1 MSKSYLI
8 KPPITIFKEYDIR
21 HPIGEDLNE
30 NTYYTLGVAIGSELQ
45 ELYGLHTLLLCR
57 DSRPSSNMFADALIK
72 GLLFTG
78 TNIIDIGCLPTPVLY
93 FAMHD
98 LQCQSGLMITA
109 SHNPVASNGLKIIL
123 GKQNYHGERLR
134 LLHQRMMEQRY
145 LFDDTGRGRVVEY
158 PEEQVI
164 NKYIRLVKGSLRA
177 IKPLKVVIGG
187 GNGVA
192 CRLAP
197 QLLTA
202 LGCEVIPHY
211 AQEQSAS
218 SAEENL
224 SGLRLAVQTQRAN
237 LGLAFDGD
245 GDRLSVVD
253 KNGCV
258 IAADYLLLAFADAL
272 LKTIAKPAV
281 VFDVKCTRHLQDYL
295 SAHNGRAIMAKTG
308 MAHIMATMS
317 EHRAAIGG
325 EYCGHFYF
333 SDRWLPHDDGLYAA
347 ARVLEMLSEQ
357 TKDSHRFF
365 EQFPKSLS
373 TDELKIGITEGLK
386 AQFMQQVVQ
395 QAPEYL
401 SGELVHI
408 DGLRANLTNAWGLI
422 RPSNTGPYLT
432 VRFEAK
438 TYEAMQ
444 DIKWMFGKLINAI
457 NPLLALPF

>member
-8 KPPITIFKEYDIR
+8 KPPLTIFKEYDIR
-21 HPIGEDLNE
+21 NQIGEDLNE

-45 ELYGLHTLLLCR
+45 ELHGLHTLLLCR
-57 DSRPSSNMFADALIK
+57 DSRPSSKLFADALIK

-78 TNIIDIGCLPTPVLY
+78 TNVIDIGCLPTPVLY

-98 LQCQSGLMITA
+98 LQCQSGLMVTA
-109 SHNPVASNGLKIIL
+109 SHNPADYNGLKIIL
-123 GKQNYHGERLR
+123 GKKNYYGERLR
-134 LLHQRMMEQRY
+134 LLHQRIMDERY
-145 LFDDTGRGRVVEY
+145 LYDDTERGRVVQY
-158 PEEQVI
+158 PEEQVV
-164 NKYIRLVKGSLRA
+164 NKYIRMVKASLRV

-192 CRLAP
+192 CHLAP

-202 LGCEVIPHY
+202 LGCQVISHY
-211 AQEQSAS
+211 AEQSAS

-224 SGLRLAVQTQRAN
+224 SGLRRVVQSQQAH

-245 GDRLSVVD
+245 GDRLSVID

-258 IAADYLLLAFADAL
+258 IPSDYLLLAFADAL
-272 LKTIAKPAV
+272 LKKMAEPAI
-281 VFDVKCTRHLQDYL
+281 VFDVKCTHHLQDYL
-295 SAHNGRAIMAKTG
+295 SAHNGRAIMTKTG

-317 EHRAAIGG
+317 AHQAAIGG

-357 TKDSHRFF
+357 AKDSHQFF

-373 TDELKIGITEGLK
+373 TDELKVGIAEGLK
-386 AQFMQQVVQ
+386 AQFMQQVVL
-395 QAPEYL
+395 QAPDYL

-408 DGLRANLTNAWGLI
+408 DGLRANLNNAWGLI

-432 VRFEAK
+432 IRFEAK

>member
-8 KPPITIFKEYDIR
+8 KPPLTIFKEYDIR
-21 HPIGEDLNE
+21 NQIGEDLNE

-45 ELYGLHTLLLCR
+45 ELHGLHTLLLCR
-57 DSRPSSNMFADALIK
+57 DSRPSSKLFADALIK

-78 TNIIDIGCLPTPVLY
+78 TNVIDIGCLPTPVLY

-98 LQCQSGLMITA
+98 LQCQSGLMVTA
-109 SHNPVASNGLKIIL
+109 SHNPADYNGLKIIL
-123 GKQNYHGERLR
+123 GKKNYYGERLR
-134 LLHQRMMEQRY
+134 LLHQRIMDERY
-145 LFDDTGRGRVVEY
+145 LYDDTERGRVVQY
-158 PEEQVI
+158 PEEQVV
-164 NKYIRLVKGSLRA
+164 NKYIRMVKASLRA

-192 CRLAP
+192 CHLAP

-202 LGCEVIPHY
+202 LGCQVISHY
-211 AQEQSAS
+211 AEQSAS

-224 SGLRLAVQTQRAN
+224 SGLRRVVQSQQAH

-245 GDRLSVVD
+245 GDRLSVID

-258 IAADYLLLAFADAL
+258 IPSDYLLLAFADAL
-272 LKTIAKPAV
+272 LKKMAEPAI
-281 VFDVKCTRHLQDYL
+281 VFDVKCTHHLQDYL
-295 SAHNGRAIMAKTG
+295 SAHNGRAIMTKTG

-317 EHRAAIGG
+317 AHQAAIGG

-357 TKDSHRFF
+357 AKDSHQFF

-373 TDELKIGITEGLK
+373 TDELKVGIAEGLK
-386 AQFMQQVVQ
+386 AQFMQQVVL
-395 QAPEYL
+395 QAPDYL

-408 DGLRANLTNAWGLI
+408 DGLRANLNNAWGLI

-432 VRFEAK
+432 IRFEAK

>member
-187 GNGVA
+187 AMV
-192 CRLAP
+192 L
-197 QLLTA
+197 
-202 LGCEVIPHY
+202 H
-211 AQEQSAS
+211 
-218 SAEENL
+218 
-224 SGLRLAVQTQRAN
+224 
-237 LGLAFDGD
+237 
-245 GDRLSVVD
+245 VV
-253 KNGCV
+253 
-258 IAADYLLLAFADAL
+258 
-272 LKTIAKPAV
+272 
-281 VFDVKCTRHLQDYL
+281 
-295 SAHNGRAIMAKTG
+295 
-308 MAHIMATMS
+308 
-317 EHRAAIGG
+317 
-325 EYCGHFYF
+325 
-333 SDRWLPHDDGLYAA
+333 
-347 ARVLEMLSEQ
+347 
-357 TKDSHRFF
+357 
-365 EQFPKSLS
+365 
-373 TDELKIGITEGLK
+373 
-386 AQFMQQVVQ
+386 
-395 QAPEYL
+395 
-401 SGELVHI
+401 
-408 DGLRANLTNAWGLI
+408 
-422 RPSNTGPYLT
+422 
-432 VRFEAK
+432 
-438 TYEAMQ
+438 
-444 DIKWMFGKLINAI
+444 
-457 NPLLALPF
+457 

>member
-21 HPIGEDLNE
+21 NPIGEDLNE

-78 TNIIDIGCLPTPVLY
+78 TNVIDIGCLPTPVLY

-109 SHNPVASNGLKIIL
+109 SHNPAVYNGLKIIL

-134 LLHQRMMEQRY
+134 LLHQRIMEQRF
-145 LFDDTGRGRVVEY
+145 LIDDSGRARVVEY

-164 NKYIRLVKGSLRA
+164 NKYIRMVKASLRA
-177 IKPLKVVIGG
+177 IKPLRVVIGG

-202 LGCEVIPHY
+202 LGCEVIPHNTE
-211 AQEQSAS
+211 EQSAA

-224 SGLRLAVQTQRAN
+224 SGLRRAVQTQQAN

-253 KNGCV
+253 QNGCV
-258 IAADYLLLAFADAL
+258 IASDYLLLAFADAL
-272 LKTIAKPAV
+272 LKKIAKPAI

-317 EHRAAIGG
+317 EHRAVIGG

-333 SDRWLPHDDGLYAA
+333 SDRWLAHDDGLYAA

-357 TKDSHRFF
+357 TKDSHQFF

-373 TDELKIGITEGLK
+373 TGELKIGITEELK
-386 AQFMQQVVQ
+386 TQFMQQIVL
-395 QAPEYL
+395 QAPDYL

-438 TYEAMQ
+438 TYEALQ